1 MQPVEI
7 KIHPHGDGGIAEIV
21 ADNIVINNSQDALDL
36 MMNCYYNGQS
46 ALIIH
51 DQNIVPAFFDLTT
64 GIAGDILQKFS
75 NYKMRLAIIG
85 DFPKYPGDSLK
96 DFIKESNK
104 AGRINFV
111 STLDEAISKLVIEH

>member
-7 KIHPHGDGGIAEIV
+7 KIHPHGEGGIAEIS
-21 ADNIVINNSQDALDL
+21 ASNIVISNSQDALDL

-51 DQNIVPAFFDLTT
+51 DVNIVPDFFDLKT

-75 NYKMRLAIIG
+75 NYNMRLAIVG
-85 DFPKYPGDSLK
+85 DFSKYPGNSLK

-104 AGRINFV
+104 VGRISFV
-111 STLDEAISKLVIEH
+111 RTLDEALERLK